1 MMPVTDAPATVDVT
15 VFLPVY
21 NEEENLAE
29 LYERLSKE
37 MSRLG
42 RSYEIIF
49 VDDGSRDGSFGV
61 LQRLATSDPWVRV
74 IRFKANFGQTAAM
87 RAAIEHARG
96 RVLIAMDADLQNDPA
111 DIPRLLQR
119 LDEGFDVVS
128 GWRKDRKDPWW
139 TRQLPSRVANWLISA
154 ITGVPLHDYGCTLKA
169 YRREVVN
176 PEVLTGE
183 MHRFLPALA
192 GWRGARISEVEVAH
206 YPRTR
211 GVSKYG
217 IGRTFKVL
225 IDLITVKFLTGFS
238 SKPNYVFSTLGFASL
253 GMGTVAFFI
262 TAYRVLILH
271 RLEATPMVFLM
282 VIFALGGLQL
292 ILMGLLA
299 EILVRQRVGRGEGH
313 IYTITETRN
322 FPAGDGG
329 APEGEA

>member
-1 MMPVTDAPATVDVT
+1 MTPLKTPPDALDVT

-21 NEEENLAE
+21 NEEENVPE

-61 LQRLATSDPWVRV
+61 LQRLAASDPSVRV

-87 RAAIEHARG
+87 RAAVEHARG
-96 RVLIAMDADLQNDPA
+96 RVLVAMDADLQNDPA

-139 TRQLPSRVANWLISA
+139 SRQLPSRVANWLISA
-154 ITGVPLHDYGCTLKA
+154 ITGIPLNDYGCTLKA
-169 YRREVVN
+169 YRREVLD
-176 PEVLTGE
+176 PEVLCGE

-192 GWRGARISEVEVAH
+192 GWRGARIAEVEVAH
-206 YPRTR
+206 HPRTR

-225 IDLITVKFLTGFS
+225 IDLITVKFITGFS
-238 SKPNYVFSTLGFASL
+238 SKPNYVFSTLGLTSL
-253 GMGTVAFFI
+253 GLGAVAFLI
-262 TAYRVLILH
+262 SAYRVLILH
-271 RLEATPMVFLM
+271 RLEATPVVFLM
-282 VIFALGGLQL
+282 VIFVVGGLQL

-299 EILVRQRVGRGEGH
+299 EVVVRQRVGDGQGH
-313 IYTITETRN
+313 IYTIDEMLN
-322 FPAGDGG
+322 FPPEEG
-329 APEGEA
+329 AP

>member
-1 MMPVTDAPATVDVT
+1 MTEDRATLDLT

-21 NEEENLAE
+21 NEEENLPE
-29 LYERLSKE
+29 LYERLAKE
-37 MSRLG
+37 MSQLG
-42 RSYEIIF
+42 LSYEIIF

-61 LQRLATSDPWVRV
+61 LRELAASDPHVRV
-74 IRFKANFGQTAAM
+74 IRFTANFGQTAAM

-111 DIPRLLQR
+111 DIPNLLKL
-119 LDEGFDVVS
+119 LDDGFDVVS
-128 GWRKDRKDPWW
+128 GWRKERKDPWLS
-139 TRQLPSRVANWLISA
+139 RQVPSRIANWLIST

-169 YRREVVN
+169 YRRRVLN
-176 PEVLTGE
+176 AEVLCGE

-192 GWRGARISEVEVAH
+192 GWRGAKIAEVEVAH
-206 YPRTR
+206 HPRTR
-211 GVSKYG
+211 GESKYG

-238 SKPNYVFSTLGFASL
+238 SKPNYVFSSL
-253 GMGTVAFFI
+253 GIFSLAMGALAFFI

-282 VIFALGGLQL
+282 VIFVLGGLQL

-299 EILVRQRVGRGEGH
+299 EVLVRQRIGDGQGH
-313 IYTITETRN
+313 IYAVDQKLN
-322 FPAGDGG
+322 FPSGD
-329 APEGEA
+329 APASEVEG

>member
-1 MMPVTDAPATVDVT
+1 MTPLNTPQATLDVT

-21 NEEENLAE
+21 NEEENVPE

-49 VDDGSRDGSFGV
+49 VDDGSRDGSWQV
-61 LQRLATSDPWVRV
+61 LERLASGDPSVRV

-96 RVLIAMDADLQNDPA
+96 RVLVAMDADLQNDPA

-128 GWRKDRKDPWW
+128 GWRKNRRDPWW
-139 TRQLPSRVANWLISA
+139 SRELPSRVANWLISA
-154 ITGVPLHDYGCTLKA
+154 ITGVPLNDYGCTLKA
-169 YRREVVN
+169 YRREVLD
-176 PEVLTGE
+176 PEVLSGE

-206 YPRTR
+206 HPRTR

-238 SKPNYVFSTLGFASL
+238 SKPNYVFSTLGMASL
-253 GMGTVAFFI
+253 GLSAAAFFI
-262 TAYRVLILH
+262 TAYRVLVLH

-299 EILVRQRVGRGEGH
+299 EVVVRQRIGDGRGY
-313 IYTITETRN
+313 IYTIAEMLN
-322 FPAGDGG
+322 FPPDDEA
-329 APEGEA
+329 AARGEL